1 MKRSDEVAE
10 PQNAANP
17 EIVFCL
23 RQADA
28 ASFWNGQA
36 WVEDSAAA
44 KKFPDVD
51 AAFYAARRL
60 RESAIDLLVFF
71 CNTQRSLVI
80 PLGGGA

>member
-1 MKRSDEVAE
+1 MKRSDELAE
-10 PQNAANP
+10 QSVANP

-23 RQADA
+23 RQANA

-36 WVEDSAAA
+36 WVDDSAPA
-44 KKFPDVD
+44 KKFVDVD
-51 AAFYAARRL
+51 TAFSAARRL

-80 PLGGGA
+80 PLGCGA